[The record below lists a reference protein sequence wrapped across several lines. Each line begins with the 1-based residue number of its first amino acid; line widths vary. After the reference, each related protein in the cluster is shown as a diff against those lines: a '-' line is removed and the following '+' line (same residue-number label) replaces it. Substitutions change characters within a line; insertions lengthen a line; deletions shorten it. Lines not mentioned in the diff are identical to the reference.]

1 MPPSKAPRLFQ
12 VRNVLEHEDE
22 VVSFEFEN
30 EETELLEEYEY
41 ELQENVEVLADAEK
55 EVLSSSKVEAALDQL
70 CVPYTPLEP
79 ELDEPSLLAWDALAG
94 KVEMA
99 RLKGLGVLLPLFE
112 FDTSVTPKALT
123 TRFVRA
129 WRDKKR
135 NGVHVWLRRSRYV
148 AREYAWLTPEREDLI
163 SPASSSLTTRL
174 LPIVFLKLRLQGFV
188 LAAIDVAN
196 AFLTVEQKIPT
207 VVTCS
212 TPAGTSEQFVL
223 GKVPS
228 GQRDGRQLW
237 YESITAI
244 LDREDILCF
253 VHEKFLSDKLMPVF
267 EGHYKVAIEV
277 MRNVGDELCFLKKN
291 HILQSE
297 TEILIQNHPKHLNR
311 LFELLQV
318 KPKNVLGHAML
329 EEADESAALDAASAK
344 SSRSA
349 VGIFLYISVD
359 FVECQHVIRLL
370 AQHMNKPSELNML
383 FLRHLVQCLL
393 GCVDQGIQLP
403 FKPHEG
409 VFHHTGSELVLEVYS
424 DSDWASHKGTKKSV
438 VHQLCFSMV
447 A

>member
-1 MPPSKAPRLFQ
+1 MKKLNF
-12 VRNVLEHEDE
+12 
-22 VVSFEFEN
+22 
-30 EETELLEEYEY
+30 LEEYEF

-55 EVLSSSKVEAALDQL
+55 EVLPSSEVEAALDQL

-79 ELDEPSLLAWDALAG
+79 ELDEPSLLALDALAD

-99 RLKGLGVLLPLFE
+99 RLKGLGVLLPLSE
-112 FDTSVTPKALT
+112 LDTSVTPKTLT

-135 NGVHVWLRRSRYV
+135 NGAHVWLRRSRYV
-148 AREYAWLTPEREDLI
+148 AREYAWLTPEREDLF

-174 LPIVFLKLRLQGFV
+174 LPILFLKLRLQGFV
-188 LAAIDVAN
+188 LSARDVAD
-196 AFLTVEQKIPT
+196 AFLTVEQKTPT

-212 TPAGTSEQFVL
+212 TAAGTSEQFVL
-223 GKVPS
+223 GKVLP
-228 GQRDGRQLW
+228 GQRDGSQLW
-237 YESITAI
+237 YESITTI
-244 LDREDILCF
+244 LDRELGMTSCVAYPCLLRSACSKCLMLLHVDDILCL
-253 VHEKFLSDKLMPVF
+253 VREKFLSEKLMPVF

-370 AQHMNKPSELNML
+370 AQHMSKPSELNML
-383 FLRHLVQCLL
+383 FLRHLVQYLL
-393 GCVDQGIQLP
+393 GWVDQGIQLR

-424 DSDWASHKGTKKSV
+424 DSDWASRKGTRKSV
-438 VHQLCFSMV
+438 SASTLFSMV